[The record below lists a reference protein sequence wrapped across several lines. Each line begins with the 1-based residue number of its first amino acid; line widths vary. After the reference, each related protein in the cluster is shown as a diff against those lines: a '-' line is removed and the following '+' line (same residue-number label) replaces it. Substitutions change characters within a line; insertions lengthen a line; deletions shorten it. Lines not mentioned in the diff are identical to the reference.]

1 MNRKFRLGLIVNPL
15 AGLGGSVALKGSDG
29 AEIVALA
36 LSRGAKPKSS
46 DRAALALAPLVEIQ
60 GQILIVTVPGEM
72 GGDVAKHFGCERRLL
87 SYPATAG
94 QSSAE
99 DTRKVALAI
108 VHQGVDLLLFVGG
121 DGTARDIFSAIGLG
135 PVCLGVPA
143 GVKMQS
149 GVYTNTPAAAGELIK
164 LMIRGEVLSLMDAE
178 VRDIDEASYREG
190 CLKSLY
196 FGELRV
202 PMDLRYLQHVK
213 CGGLE
218 KEELVLTDIAAEVC
232 ESLDANTLCVIGA
245 GTTTMSIKHEMGIE
259 GTLLGV
265 DVIKNGCLLKADAT
279 EDQLISLLGVES
291 EDAPVKMILT
301 LIGGQGHLFGRG
313 NQQISPAVIRMIKK
327 ENILV
332 VASRTK
338 LRSLQHRPILL
349 DTGDVSLDEKLAGYF
364 SVIVGYEDRIIY
376 PAG

>member
-1 MNRKFRLGLIVNPL
+1 MNRKFRLGLIVNPF

-29 AEIVALA
+29 PETVELA
-36 LSRGAKPKSS
+36 LSRGAKPRSS
-46 DRAALALAPLVEIQ
+46 DRAALALAPLMEIQ
-60 GQILIVTVPGEM
+60 DQILIVTVPGEM
-72 GGDVAKHFGCERRLL
+72 GGDVAKHFGCECRLL
-87 SYPATAG
+87 SYSAMAG

-108 VHQGVDLLLFVGG
+108 VQQEVDLLLFVGG
-121 DGTARDIFSAIGLG
+121 DGTARDVFSAIGLG

-149 GVYTNTPAAAGELIK
+149 GVYANTPTAAGELVK
-164 LMIRGEVLSLMDAE
+164 LMIKGEVLSLMDAE

-190 CLKSLY
+190 RLESLY

-232 ESLDANTLCVIGA
+232 ESLEESTLCVIGA
-245 GTTTMSIKHEMGIE
+245 GTTTMSIKQEMGIE

-265 DVIKNGCLLKADAT
+265 DVIKNGCLLNADAT
-279 EDQLISLLGVES
+279 ENQLVSLLRAQS
-291 EDAPVKMILT
+291 EDTPVKIVLT

-313 NQQISPAVIRMIKK
+313 NQQISPVVIRMVKK
-327 ENILV
+327 ENIIV
-332 VASRTK
+332 VASKTK

-349 DTGDVSLDEKLAGYF
+349 DTGDQSLDEELAGYF
-364 SVIVGYEDRIIY
+364 SVITGYEDYVLY